1 LENGIVDKKLKLLI
15 VEDSKS
21 ILNIMYLYFTE
32 KGFECFKAENLSE
45 AKSILNKYEINYL
58 VLDMHLSDGLGIEL
72 LNIIPS
78 NIKTFVLTANMN
90 ENLKNASYKKGVIDY
105 IHKDKDFF
113 NKISQIEASI
123 LQIEKNKLKKILIVD
138 DSKIVQAQ
146 LKDLFENR
154 NYVILQALGIKE
166 AKEILLKEKIDLI
179 LLDIELKDGNG
190 KTFLKDNKEL
200 IISKNNIPVL
210 FISGNVTPTI
220 IRDCLKL
227 GAVDILR
234 KPFIFEEIILK
245 VDLWIDYKRKDQEII
260 ESAKLL
266 EQYKQAVDRSFIVS
280 KTDPKGIITYVN
292 DEFCNVSGYSK
303 DEILG
308 KSHNI
313 IRHPDTEKSKFES
326 LWHTIG
332 NLKRPWMGEIK
343 NKSKNGKEYWVKS
356 VINPIVN
363 SDNKIIE
370 YISIKSDVTFEHKMK
385 DYFEKQLNISSKK
398 FSEAFNL
405 SKEYENAIDNSNILS
420 RTDINGKI
428 TYVNNHFANIS
439 GFTKEELIGST
450 HNIVN
455 HPDTP
460 KELFKE
466 MWQVIKDGKIWQG
479 IIKNKNK
486 FGKPYW
492 LNTYIIPIRDENSNI
507 VEYMSIRH
515 DLTDVYHLNH
525 EIELTQREIV
535 YKMGEIAETR
545 SKETGHHV
553 KRVAEYSKLLALE
566 YGLSE
571 KEATILFTASPMHD
585 IGKVGIPDNILKK
598 PAKLDFD
605 EFEIIKT
612 HATIGFNILK
622 GSQREVLQAAA
633 IVAHEH
639 HEKWDGS
646 GYPRGL
652 KGEDIHI
659 FGRITAV
666 ADVFD
671 ALGSIRCYKEA
682 WSDEKIFQ
690 LFNEEKGRQFDPKLI
705 DIFFNNFSKFDEI
718 RRKYADEIIS

>member
-1 LENGIVDKKLKLLI
+1 MTNEIVDKKLKLLI

-313 IRHPDTEKSKFES
+313 IRHPDT
-326 LWHTIG
+326 
-332 NLKRPWMGEIK
+332 
-343 NKSKNGKEYWVKS
+343 
-356 VINPIVN
+356 
-363 SDNKIIE
+363 
-370 YISIKSDVTFEHKMK
+370 
-385 DYFEKQLNISSKK
+385 
-398 FSEAFNL
+398 
-405 SKEYENAIDNSNILS
+405 
-420 RTDINGKI
+420 
-428 TYVNNHFANIS
+428 
-439 GFTKEELIGST
+439 
-450 HNIVN
+450 
-455 HPDTP
+455 P